1 MDTAT
6 REQAEAHASIQGT
19 FIIPTPV
26 SGAKRSTAGL
36 ISCP

>member
-6 REQAEAHASIQGT
+6 REQGEARSVQGT

-36 ISCP
+36 ILCS

>member
-1 MDTAT
+1 MEPAT
-6 REQAEAHASIQGT
+6 REQAEARSVQGT

-36 ISCP
+36 ILCS